1 MSNGLNEQRSSLME
15 DAQILQQ
22 IKSGNTDAYKQL
34 ILKYESLVA
43 NTVIGMIGHCS
54 EAEDIGQ
61 EVFIR
66 FYKAIDN
73 FRGDSTI
80 GTYLTRIAINLS
92 INELKRRKRKSL
104 FFKSNND
111 RILDVV
117 DTGSKSDYDDSK
129 ELVQKAIQKLESKF
143 RSVIVLR
150 LIDGYSTEET
160 AKILN
165 IPLGTVLSRL
175 SRGQQKLKEILSP
188 LMEINN
194 G

>member
-1 MSNGLNEQRSSLME
+1 ME
-15 DAQILQQ
+15 DVQILQQ
-22 IKSGNTDAYKQL
+22 IKKGNTNAYKQL

-43 NTVIGMIGHCS
+43 GTVIGMIGNCS

-66 FYKAIDN
+66 FYKAINN

-92 INELKRRKRKSL
+92 INELKRRKRRSL
-104 FFKSNND
+104 FFKPNND
-111 RILDVV
+111 QILTVV
-117 DTGSKSDYDDSK
+117 DTGSKNGYDDSN
-129 ELVQKAIQKLESKF
+129 ELVQKAIQKLEPKF

>member
-1 MSNGLNEQRSSLME
+1 M
-15 DAQILQQ
+15 
-22 IKSGNTDAYKQL
+22 
-34 ILKYESLVA
+34 VA
-43 NTVIGMIGHCS
+43 GTVIGMIGNCS

-66 FYKAIDN
+66 FYKAITN

-92 INELKRRKRKSL
+92 INELKRRKRKNL
-104 FFKSNND
+104 FFKPNND
-111 RILDVV
+111 QILEVV
-117 DTGSKSDYDDSK
+117 DTENQSGYDDSK
-129 ELVQKAIQKLESKF
+129 EFVQKAIQKLELKF
-143 RSVIVLR
+143 RSVIILR